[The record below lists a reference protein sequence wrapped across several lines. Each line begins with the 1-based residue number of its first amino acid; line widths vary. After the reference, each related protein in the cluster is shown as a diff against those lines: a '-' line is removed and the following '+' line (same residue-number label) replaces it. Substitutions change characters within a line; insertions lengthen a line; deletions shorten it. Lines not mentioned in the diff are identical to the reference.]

1 VALAVVVEGGAAM
14 AQDLNCLQEQVAVN
28 PSCAGGA
35 GGIFNTSAAV
45 FGQKGLGGL

>member
-1 VALAVVVEGGAAM
+1 M
-14 AQDLNCLQEQVAVN
+14 AQDLDCLQEQVVVN

-35 GGIFNTSAAV
+35 GRIFNTSAAV